1 MTVRSIV
8 TVEVK
13 WYNFQMAR
21 FPTLFLCLLAFAVA
35 ARPCGAQSQ
44 RARSDQEILI
54 QLERD
59 WDEAFHHKDIAF
71 IENLLADEFV
81 ATYDDG
87 SRGDRA
93 RELVLAAAFDQQID
107 SSTLD
112 DFIVKSYGDTAVV
125 WFTQHLVGPSLGR
138 TLTLT
143 FRYVDVFVL
152 RAGRWQ
158 CVATQSTKVTGK

>member
-1 MTVRSIV
+1 
-8 TVEVK
+8 
-13 WYNFQMAR
+13 MAQS
-21 FPTLFLCLLAFAVA
+21 PTLFLCLLAFISA
-35 ARPCGAQSQ
+35 ATPSDARSQ
-44 RARSDQEILI
+44 RARSDQEVLI

-59 WDEAFHHKDIAF
+59 WDEAFHHKDVAF
-71 IENLLADEFV
+71 IENVLADEFV

-93 RELVLAAAFDQQID
+93 RELTLVAEFDQQID

-112 DFIVKSYGDTAVV
+112 EFIVKVYGDTAIV
-125 WFTQHLVGPSLGR
+125 WFTQHLVGPRQGR
-138 TLTLT
+138 PLALT
-143 FRYVDVFVL
+143 FRNVDVFVL